1 MDQLGCTPNC
11 IDFDAEYSKA
21 GYKTLIIR
29 NPDGD
34 ILEKE

>member
-1 MDQLGCTPNC
+1 MDQLEVYTC

-34 ILEKE
+34 IFLEKE